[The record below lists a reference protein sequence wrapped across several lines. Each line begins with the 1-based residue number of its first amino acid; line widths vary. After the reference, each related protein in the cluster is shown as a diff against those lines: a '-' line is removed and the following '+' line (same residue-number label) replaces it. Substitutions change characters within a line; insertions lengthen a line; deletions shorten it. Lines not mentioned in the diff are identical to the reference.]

1 MKRIAQVKFFSLS
14 RSGTQIKNLGSLDKH
29 HYLRPE
35 PPTRKPPTCP
45 KLLFKTFAVDS
56 RGFVLKHDS
65 PASGQPKGATKTS
78 TRPTH
83 SHTSAPAEGFG
94 AGGSVSI
101 PSMARK
107 KILSLVSPKKDKKLA
122 VKMESAPT
130 PEKHLKTPGGKSNIK
145 GNECEGLAKA
155 NFREFKNM
163 QKTLQFSRLGLKS
176 LEQTCREIRRQSQK
190 KSTRS
195 ETLDTDTNF

>member
-1 MKRIAQVKFFSLS
+1 MKTPS
-14 RSGTQIKNLGSLDKH
+14 
-29 HYLRPE
+29 
-35 PPTRKPPTCP
+35 CP
-45 KLLFKTFAVDS
+45 KYLFEPSGDLKG
-56 RGFVLKHDS
+56 GFVLKHDS

-107 KILSLVSPKKDKKLA
+107 KILSLAPPKKDKKLA
-122 VKMESAPT
+122 VKLESAPT

-145 GNECEGLAKA
+145 GSECEGLAKA
-155 NFREFKNM
+155 NFRALKNM
-163 QKTLQFSRLGLKS
+163 QKTIQFSRLGSKS
-176 LEQTCREIRRQSQK
+176 LEQTCREIRSQSQK
-190 KSTRS
+190 NQQDLKLWTQTQISNCTHKRAP
-195 ETLDTDTNF
+195 

>member
-1 MKRIAQVKFFSLS
+1 MM
-14 RSGTQIKNLGSLDKH
+14 TQS
-29 HYLRPE
+29 
-35 PPTRKPPTCP
+35 CP
-45 KLLFKTFAVDS
+45 KHLFEPSGDLKG
-56 RGFVLKHDS
+56 GFVRINEFQ
-65 PASGQPKGATKTS
+65 ASGQPKGATKTS

-190 KSTRS
+190 NQQDQKLWTQTQISNCRHKRAPLMLIDRPN
-195 ETLDTDTNF
+195 EE

>member
-1 MKRIAQVKFFSLS
+1 M
-14 RSGTQIKNLGSLDKH
+14 
-29 HYLRPE
+29 
-35 PPTRKPPTCP
+35 KPPSGP
-45 KLLFKTFAVDS
+45 KLLFKTS
-56 RGFVLKHDS
+56 GEPRGRFVLTHE
-65 PASGQPKGATKTS
+65 PLASGQPKGATKTS

-107 KILSLVSPKKDKKLA
+107 KILSLFLPKKDKKLA
-122 VKMESAPT
+122 VKLESAPT

-155 NFREFKNM
+155 NFRAFKNM

-176 LEQTCREIRRQSQK
+176 LEQTCREIRRQSKK

-195 ETLDTDTNF
+195 ETLDTDTDF